1 MSISIYHNPRCS
13 KSRQTLQLLEQ
24 QQLTPQVIQ
33 YLDTPPDAA
42 TLSRLLDMLGLTP
55 RELMRKGEPEYK
67 ASGADDPSLSRE
79 QLIALMVRFPKLI
92 ERPIVVSGDKAV
104 IGRPPERVLEIL

>member
-1 MSISIYHNPRCS
+1 MDISIYHNPRCS

-24 QQLTPQVIQ
+24 QQLTPQVIE
-33 YLDTPPDAA
+33 YLNTPPDAA
-42 TLSRLLDMLGLTP
+42 TLSRLLDMLCLAP
-55 RELMRKGEPEYK
+55 RELMRKGEAEYK
-67 ASGADDPSLSRE
+67 ASGADDPALSRE